1 MVRNSRKSLAGGS
14 SQASMQY
21 SPTYNPNE
29 FSIPRP
35 GQPQQGGQQQ
45 YQQQQGGQRG
55 QQQVQL
61 QPTPQQKIYL
71 FFSARFCEHSK
82 RCLDR
87 MKKNGLIS
95 QVTLCDIDT
104 PNIQIPPFVQSVP
117 TLYLAGEKRL
127 LTDSSLFEWLETN
140 NQTRPSGAGVISMA
154 DVTGDANIFAFH
166 QNEMIG
172 GGSSGYA
179 FIDESQNE
187 QMSFGREFIDGSNK
201 DQVNIAAFTRAD
213 GASGG
218 ASSGQ
223 EKDQRQSE
231 MDKAFQK
238 MMDERNR
245 DVSNTVTGMRR

>member
-14 SQASMQY
+14 SQGHMQY

-29 FSIPRP
+29 FSNPNA
-35 GQPQQGGQQQ
+35 GVGYQQQHVQQGGPP
-45 YQQQQGGQRG
+45 QQQQIQK
-55 QQQVQL
+55 
-61 QPTPQQKIYL
+61 PPQHKIYL
-71 FFSARFCEHSK
+71 FFSSRFCEHSK

-87 MKKNGLIS
+87 MKKNGLVS

-117 TLYLAGEKRL
+117 TLYLAGEKQL
-127 LTDSSLFEWLETN
+127 LTDSALFEWLETN
-140 NQTRPSGAGVISMA
+140 NKTAPAGANVLSMR
-154 DVTGDANIFAFH
+154 DVTGDANVFAFH
-166 QNEMIG
+166 QNEMVG

-187 QMSFGREFIDGSNK
+187 QMSFGCEFIDGSNK
-201 DQVNIAAFTRAD
+201 DHVNIAAFTRAE
-213 GASGG
+213 GGPGGISGSVG
-218 ASSGQ
+218 SSQ
-223 EKDQRQSE
+223 EKDQRQSD

-245 DVSNTVTGMRR
+245 EMSNTITNQRR

>member
-1 MVRNSRKSLAGGS
+1 MVRNSRKSLVGS

-29 FSIPRP
+29 FSIARQ
-35 GQPQQGGQQQ
+35 GQQQQGGQQQ
-45 YQQQQGGQRG
+45 YQ

-71 FFSARFCEHSK
+71 FFSTRFCEHSK

-140 NQTRPSGAGVISMA
+140 NQTRAAGGAGVISMA

-213 GASGG
+213 GAAGG

>member
-1 MVRNSRKSLAGGS
+1 
-14 SQASMQY
+14 MQY

-29 FSIPRP
+29 FSIARP
-35 GQPQQGGQQQ
+35 GQ
-45 YQQQQGGQRG
+45 QQQQGGQHQHQQGGQRG
-55 QQQVQL
+55 QQQQVQL

-117 TLYLAGEKRL
+117 TLYLSGEKRL

-140 NQTRPSGAGVISMA
+140 NQTRSASGAGVISMA

-166 QNEMIG
+166 QNEMVG

-213 GASGG
+213 GAPGGVGG

-223 EKDQRQSE
+223 EKDQRQSD

>member
-1 MVRNSRKSLAGGS
+1 
-14 SQASMQY
+14 MQY

-29 FSIPRP
+29 FSNPKP
-35 GQPQQGGQQQ
+35 GGQGHMQQGGGQPQQQQM
-45 YQQQQGGQRG
+45 QQ
-55 QQQVQL
+55 
-61 QPTPQQKIYL
+61 PPQQKIYL

-82 RCLDR
+82 RCIDR

-117 TLYLAGEKRL
+117 TLYLAGDKQL
-127 LTDSSLFEWLETN
+127 LTDSALFEWLETN
-140 NQTRPSGAGVISMA
+140 NKTAPAGANILSMK
-154 DVTGDANIFAFH
+154 DVTGDATVFAFH

-201 DQVNIAAFTRAD
+201 DHVNIAAFTRAE
-213 GASGG
+213 SVPGG
-218 ASSGQ
+218 VGGSANQ
-223 EKDQRQSE
+223 EKDQRQSD

-245 DVSNTVTGMRR
+245 EMSNTITNQRR

>member
-1 MVRNSRKSLAGGS
+1 MVRNSRKSLVGS

-21 SPTYNPNE
+21 SPTYNSNE
-29 FSIPRP
+29 FSIARP
-35 GQPQQGGQQQ
+35 GQQQQGGN
-45 YQQQQGGQRG
+45 QQQGGQRG

-117 TLYLAGEKRL
+117 TLYLSGEKRL

-140 NQTRPSGAGVISMA
+140 NQTRAAGGAGVISMA

-201 DQVNIAAFTRAD
+201 DQVNIAVFTRAD
-213 GASGG
+213 GAAGG
-218 ASSGQ
+218 ASSGP
-223 EKDQRQSE
+223 EKDQRQSD

-238 MMDERNR
+238 MIDERNR
-245 DVSNTVTGMRR
+245 DVSNTITGQRR

>member
-1 MVRNSRKSLAGGS
+1 MGRNSRKSLVGS

-21 SPTYNPNE
+21 SPTYNPTE

-35 GQPQQGGQQQ
+35 GQQQQGGQQQ
-45 YQQQQGGQRG
+45 YQQGGSQQ
-55 QQQVQL
+55 QQQVAL

-117 TLYLAGEKRL
+117 TLYLSGEKRL

-140 NQTRPSGAGVISMA
+140 NQTRAAGGAGVISMA
-154 DVTGDANIFAFH
+154 DITGDANIFAFH

-201 DQVNIAAFTRAD
+201 DQVNIAAFTRA
-213 GASGG
+213 GGVSIG

-223 EKDQRQSE
+223 EKDQRQSD

-245 DVSNTVTGMRR
+245 DVSNTVTGQRR

>member
-1 MVRNSRKSLAGGS
+1 MVRNSRKSLVGS
-14 SQASMQY
+14 SSQGSQSDMQY

-29 FSIPRP
+29 FSNPKP
-35 GQPQQGGQQQ
+35 GGQQQ
-45 YQQQQGGQRG
+45 QQQQM
-55 QQQVQL
+55 QQ
-61 QPTPQQKIYL
+61 PPQQKIYL

-82 RCLDR
+82 RCIDR

-117 TLYLAGEKRL
+117 TLYLAGEKQL
-127 LTDSSLFEWLETN
+127 LTDSALFEWLETN
-140 NQTRPSGAGVISMA
+140 NKSGPAGANILSMK
-154 DVTGDANIFAFH
+154 DVTGDATVFAFH

-201 DQVNIAAFTRAD
+201 DHVNIAAFTRAEC
-213 GASGG
+213 GPGG
-218 ASSGQ
+218 ISSVGSSQ
-223 EKDQRQSE
+223 EKDQRQSD

-245 DVSNTVTGMRR
+245 EMSNTITNQRR